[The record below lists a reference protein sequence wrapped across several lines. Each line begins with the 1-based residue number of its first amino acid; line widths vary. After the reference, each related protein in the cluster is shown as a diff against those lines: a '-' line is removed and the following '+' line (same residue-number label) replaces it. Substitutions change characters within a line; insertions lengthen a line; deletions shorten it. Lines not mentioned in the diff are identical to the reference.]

1 SSANG
6 APVRGSGEG
15 GAFNFW
21 TFLARFPNTW
31 HSLAASLSRP
41 LERMALPFDS
51 PRRSTYTA
59 RPATARFKSR
69 SNTVDLFPT
78 MTEKAYESVHFFHD
92 EKTGLRAIVSLHD
105 TTFGPGLG
113 GTRAIST
120 YETEADAERGIVQG
134 NDRPEP
140 PSEEHTSEL
149 QSRENLV
156 CRLL

>member
-1 SSANG
+1 MQAALGLTPPSRRPISLALRPLVRAVGSSA
-6 APVRGSGEG
+6 
-15 GAFNFW
+15 
-21 TFLARFPNTW
+21 
-31 HSLAASLSRP
+31 
-41 LERMALPFDS
+41 
-51 PRRSTYTA
+51 
-59 RPATARFKSR
+59 
-69 SNTVDLFPT
+69 VDLFPT

-92 EKTGLRAIVSLHD
+92 SRTGLRAIVALHD

-120 YETEADAERGIVQG
+120 YETEAEAERGIVQG